1 MLVYWHL
8 TNITQSSLCYDD
20 RVWKKPCI
28 ITFYVNKTSVF
39 LGGEGYKYNLP
50 VGRLLG
56 SAFKS
61 P

>member
-20 RVWKKPCI
+20 SVWKRPSI
-28 ITFYVNKTSVF
+28 IRFYVSETSVF
-39 LGGEGYKYNLP
+39 LGFFNKYNLP